1 MLLFYHIKAIL
12 FADDKIRYMGIYF
25 PRCFITTAKHVLMV
39 EAVEYREK
47 YMNICLIILMWE
59 KTICEKSIL
68 IYYIQMFYKKVTKF

>member
-47 YMNICLIILMWE
+47 YMNICLIILM
-59 KTICEKSIL
+59 
-68 IYYIQMFYKKVTKF
+68 